1 MDVIL
6 ALTAVLGAFYFILLR
21 PVINQQRKQR
31 RDISSL
37 EIGDEVLTTGGIY
50 ATVTGIETQDEG
62 PTRLTLLVAPGVELR
77 ATASAV
83 EQVTRRG
90 ADAAGDRV
98 ESAANDD
105 QESA

>member
-31 RDISSL
+31 SDISSL
-37 EIGDEVLTTGGIY
+37 EIGDEVLTTGGLY

-62 PTRLTLLVAPGVELR
+62 PTQLTLLVAPGVELR

-83 EQVTRRG
+83 EQVTRH
-90 ADAAGDRV
+90 AAETAGDGV
-98 ESAANDD
+98 ELTANDE